1 MTTLPGWRL
10 FPSDLYPHQMS
21 IISDLGIPAIDK
33 DLSRV
38 EEALRSSVR
47 TDNPFLT
54 EVASHLIDAGGKRLR
69 PVLALCAGYAKPG
82 VGTTASAD
90 DPVIA
95 GAISAEL
102 VHLGSLYHDDVIDEA
117 ATRRGVPSVNARWNN
132 IVAILTGDFL
142 LARASEIATSLG
154 ADVAGLLAG
163 TIGELCKGQMLEL
176 QYLFN
181 IERDTESYY
190 SAIAGKTAALM
201 ASSCRIGAMAAELPD
216 PAIEALASFGHHV
229 GMVFQIVDDVLDMTA
244 DEEELGKPTCNDLV
258 EGIYTLPVIE
268 VLAESEELRALLGR
282 RLSIEEAA
290 DARDVVVALGGTT
303 IALEAAE
310 THAERART
318 ALEHTELDSDAVES
332 LCRLPGLILSRAQS
346 ST

>member
-1 MTTLPGWRL
+1 
-10 FPSDLYPHQMS
+10 MS
-21 IISDLGIPAIDK
+21 IISDLGIPALEK

-47 TDNPFLT
+47 TENPFLT

-82 VGTTASAD
+82 VGTSAFAD
-90 DPVIA
+90 DPIIA

-176 QYLFN
+176 QYVFN
-181 IERDTESYY
+181 IERDTERYY
-190 SAIAGKTAALM
+190 GAIAGKTAALM
-201 ASSCRIGAMAAELPD
+201 ASSCRIGAMAARLPEPD
-216 PAIEALASFGHHV
+216 IEALAGFGHHV
-229 GMVFQIVDDVLDMTA
+229 GMVFQIVDDVLDLTA
-244 DEEELGKPTCNDLV
+244 DEEELGKPACNDLV

-268 VLAESEELRALLGR
+268 VLPRSSALRSLLGR
-282 RLSIEEAA
+282 RLSLDEAA
-290 DARDVVVALGGTT
+290 AARDIVISLGGVT
-303 IALEAAE
+303 IAVEAAE
-310 THAERART
+310 AHADRARSIIGR
-318 ALEHTELDSDAVES
+318 TELDPDAVES
-332 LCRLPGLILSRAQS
+332 LHRLPGLILARVQA